1 MFDRIKAA
9 KQQEEQEATG
19 VPKMMIIDKS
29 TPEGRKMAKLIT
41 NLERRKRES
50 REENDAR
57 LSLENLLRQSIG
69 NYGPNEQ
76 KVLGLPLRLA
86 DTMREVNSVVMAVG
100 EYEREQESREAT
112 PRGIEMAD
120 SIHALL
126 DHIEETVQLLREK
139 YPEMRK

>member
-1 MFDRIKAA
+1 MLNRIKAA

-41 NLERRKRES
+41 NMERRKRES
-50 REENDAR
+50 WEEKDAR

-69 NYGPNEQ
+69 KYSPNEQ

-86 DTMREVNSVVMAVG
+86 ETMREVNSVVMAVG
-100 EYEREQESREAT
+100 EYEREQKSREAT

-120 SIHALL
+120 AVQALL
-126 DHIEETVQLLREK
+126 DHINETVKLLWEK
-139 YPEMRK
+139 YPEMRT